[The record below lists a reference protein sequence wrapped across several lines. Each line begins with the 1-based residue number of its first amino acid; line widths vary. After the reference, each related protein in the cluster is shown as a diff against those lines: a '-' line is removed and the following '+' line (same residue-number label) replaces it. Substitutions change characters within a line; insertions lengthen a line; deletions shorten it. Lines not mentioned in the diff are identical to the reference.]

1 MTLRAIAFRNGMI
14 AGAVLLGA
22 AGAVMA
28 ADDELNNLFVSPC
41 GEPFMGPVSKAY
53 PVVQWFERVDAN
65 KDGKIDKAEFT
76 ADAEAFF
83 KRLDINADGMLTS
96 DEIYVYEH
104 KIVPE
109 ILNRGSASL
118 KSGIIRVSMQD
129 LSTVGSIANSMPN
142 VSVDPGGSRTTETQE
157 KDAADQDKLRAA
169 LAQGAAFYTFFSD
182 PEPVMSADRNFDFK
196 ISHKEFMDQS
206 DRHFARLDPKGK
218 GFLTLADLPKTPAES
233 LTHARR
239 TASR

>member
-1 MTLRAIAFRNGMI
+1 MTFRAALV

-22 AGAVMA
+22 AGAATA
-28 ADDELNNLFVSPC
+28 ADDELQNLFVSPC
-41 GEPFMGPVSKAY
+41 GEPFMGPVSQAY
-53 PVVQWFERVDAN
+53 PVVKWFERVDAN

-83 KRLDINADGMLTS
+83 KRLDSNSDGMLTS

-118 KSGIIRVSMQD
+118 KSGIIRVSMQSTD
-129 LSTVGSIANSMPN
+129 LSTIGSIAGSLPN
-142 VSVDPGGSRTTETQE
+142 VDVDSGGSRTTETQE
-157 KDAADQDKLRAA
+157 KDAEDQDKLRAA

-218 GFLTLADLPKTPAES
+218 GFITLADLPKTPAES
-233 LTHARR
+233 FTHARR